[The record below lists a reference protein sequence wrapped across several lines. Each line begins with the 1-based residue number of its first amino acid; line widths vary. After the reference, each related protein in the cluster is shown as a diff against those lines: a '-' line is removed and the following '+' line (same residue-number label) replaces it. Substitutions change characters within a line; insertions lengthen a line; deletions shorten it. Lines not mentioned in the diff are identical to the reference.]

1 MRPVLRLLP
10 LILFVALSA
19 HAHDYWLERDAK
31 GYILFQGH
39 VHSAHA
45 GEARVPYDPKIVTA
59 LQCLRASGDI
69 VAAAPA
75 PAYPVRIDEQCAAVL
90 ARTNSGYWTQTL
102 SETVNRPKGEV
113 RGAVRGWLA
122 LETVKRVDA
131 WSAAAAR
138 PISDG
143 LELTLLDDPAMLR
156 PGDKLRVLATWH
168 GKPRRGVAVAYDGD
182 TRGATGSDG
191 LVNIRIRHA
200 GTQILSASLDESV
213 REANADKIVHGSILQ
228 FDLK

>member
-10 LILFVALSA
+10 FIFFIALSA
-19 HAHDYWLERDAK
+19 HAHDYWFERDAK
-31 GYILFQGH
+31 GYTLFQGH
-39 VHSAHA
+39 VYSTHA
-45 GEARVPYDPKIVTA
+45 GEARVPYDPSIV
-59 LQCLRASGDI
+59 LGVQCLRPEGD
-69 VAAAPA
+69 VVTPA
-75 PAYPVRIDEQCAAVL
+75 PGRAYPVRIEQRCAAVL

-102 SETVNRPKGEV
+102 GETVNRPKSEV
-113 RGAVRGWLA
+113 SGAIRGWLA
-122 LETVKRVDA
+122 QETIKRIDA

-138 PISDG
+138 PVSDDF
-143 LELTLLDDPAMLR
+143 ELTPLDDPFALK
-156 PGDKLRVLATWH
+156 PGDKLRVLATWR

-191 LVNIRIRHA
+191 VVNIRIRHP
-200 GTQILSASLDESV
+200 GTQILSASFEESV